1 MVRDASRFEMPCH
14 LLRVVVLVV
23 GLVWLAGC
31 AGTAGTARAVDKG
44 AKPSEI
50 ARFKSLSVQ
59 SSANSDLNLS
69 VADQERIVKLVQA
82 KIVAREANRFA
93 NVGALPTDPGALHQV
108 KIGFTRY
115 DEGNAFARFILAGL
129 GQIHIDA
136 DVVLVDPATQKPLG
150 TYLVTKTFAWGG
162 IYGGVTSIK
171 DVEAGF
177 ADAVADVVLG
187 KAEEPAKPVKARDRR

>member
-50 ARFKSLSVQ
+50 VRFKSLSVQ

-69 VADQERIVKLVQA
+69 AADQERVVKLVQA
-82 KIVAREANRFA
+82 KIVARDANRFA
-93 NVGALPTDPGALHQV
+93 NVGALPTDPAALQV

-115 DEGNAFARFILAGL
+115 EEGSAVARFMLAGL

-136 DVVLVDPATQKPLG
+136 DVVLVDPATQKLLG

>member
-1 MVRDASRFEMPCH
+1 VR
-14 LLRVVVLVV
+14 LLRIFVVVVGIVV
-23 GLVWLAGC
+23 LAGC
-31 AGTAGTARAVDKG
+31 AGTAGTAKAVDKG
-44 AKPSEI
+44 AKVSDI

-69 VADQERIVKLVQA
+69 AA
-82 KIVAREANRFA
+82 
-93 NVGALPTDPGALHQV
+93 ALQV

-115 DEGNAFARFILAGL
+115 EEGNAFARFMLAGL

-136 DVVLVDPATQKPLG
+136 EVVLADPRTQKPLG

-162 IYGGVTSIK
+162 IYGGVTSIR
-171 DVEAGF
+171 DVETGF

-187 KAEEPAKPVKARDRR
+187 KAEEPVTPVKSRLRR